1 MRPHTPL
8 EFPMTFH
15 WVGMKIFWNP
25 TLSEENKTA
34 TVAWWIT
41 TSWSNKLKLHLLV
54 RRKSTDFILIF
65 FLYIDSYWTSVCPW
79 VHCGKHGRLYHF
91 SQVLSLKNEIRHYWF
106 LDNVLIWLWQKKNN
120 DFSWELICCQVSVF
134 SFITSFYQYSDER
147 LWNGRCGLLMCQV
160 MFLWTLYY
168 MQLMN
173 WCQS

>member
-1 MRPHTPL
+1 
-8 EFPMTFH
+8 MTFH

-41 TSWSNKLKLHLLV
+41 TCWSNKLKLHLLV

-65 FLYIDSYWTSVCPW
+65 FLYIDSYWTSVCPR

-106 LDNVLIWLWQKKNN
+106 LDNVLIWLWQKKIMISLESWFVVRWVCLVLLQVFISTVMK
-120 DFSWELICCQVSVF
+120 DFEMVGVAF
-134 SFITSFYQYSDER
+134 
-147 LWNGRCGLLMCQV
+147 
-160 MFLWTLYY
+160 
-168 MQLMN
+168 
-173 WCQS
+173 